1 MKKDELKNYIT
12 NSKDQW
18 MTPDLIEKLKTNPSL
33 LKGFQ
38 DPEILQAVGLMQ
50 VDPKAA
56 KERYSSNKKVTEF
69 FVEFSK
75 LMGTHYEQLSQK
87 EEKQKESGKKEQ
99 VKAKPSIEEVHPDP
113 EFAKKLNDPQ
123 VKVPPRHRRPRRPGP
138 RA

>member
-18 MTPDLIEKLKTNPSL
+18 MTPDLIEKLKANPGL

-75 LMGTHYEQLSQK
+75 LMGTHYEQLSQN
-87 EEKQKESGKKEQ
+87 EEKQKESGKKVAQ
-99 VKAKPSIEEVHPDP
+99 VKPGIQEVHPDP
-113 EFAKKLNDPQ
+113 EFAKRLNDPQ
-123 VKVPPRHRRPRRPGP
+123 VKVPIPHPRLS
-138 RA
+138 